1 MAGRKS
7 LLRSTHKKP
16 AKSRAVD
23 GEEESKK
30 KKAILDAV
38 AGSSA
43 SIKATLQEFGLTQST
58 YYRWLKQYKAEGLDG
73 LETGNPVS
81 DELWQR
87 FTDLE
92 KREGRS
98 LDERKLSTEETQ
110 TMKDE
115 QDKEEIR
122 KPIDKKPS
130 KEPGKAAAPE
140 TEGPPPAAQPQ
151 PKTVKEPPSPPSYT
165 PPPQKPTDNTLK
177 YAIGGIGVL
186 AFVTAILLLASS
198 CNSNKFYF
206 KQDDRK
212 VELWQGRFAPKGE
225 RLVDSFPDPRILEA
239 IPEQKAYTK
248 KQAFGIVFDYL
259 VKRADEVL
267 NKGEARDLKRAE
279 SYLTSAS
286 NYVLSVPEREAVR
299 IRLNS
304 IEFVVLMGK
313 TNLALCKT
321 PVPGFQAAWG
331 YVAQAVPVV
340 FTDFQKDVLMKRLT
354 AVEYALESRRI
365 SKGEGELA
373 ALTKEAVKL
382 KLQKAREYVPVKPQE
397 IDQEEIAKMKKW
409 LDQFDKKYV
418 EATR

>member
-151 PKTVKEPPSPPSYT
+151 PKRWQEPQEPMDS
-165 PPPQKPTDNTLK
+165 TLK
-177 YAIGGIGVL
+177 YTICGIGVL
-186 AFVTAILLLASS
+186 AFVTAILLLASWY
-198 CNSNKFYF
+198 NSNKFYF

-331 YVAQAVPVV
+331 YVAQAVPVA

>member
-87 FTDLE
+87 FTDIE

-110 TMKDE
+110 TMKGE

-122 KPIDKKPS
+122 KPIEKKPS
-130 KEPGKAAAPE
+130 KESGKAAAPE
-140 TEGPPPAAQPQ
+140 TEGPPPAAKPQ
-151 PKTVKEPPSPPSYT
+151 PKRWQEPQEPMDS
-165 PPPQKPTDNTLK
+165 TLK
-177 YAIGGIGVL
+177 YTICGIGAL
-186 AFVTAILLLASS
+186 AFVTAILLLASWY
-198 CNSNKFYF
+198 NSNKFYF

-212 VELWQGRFAPKGE
+212 VDLWQGRFAPKGE

-239 IPEQKAYTK
+239 VPEQKAYTK
-248 KQAFGIVFDYL
+248 KQAFGIVSDHL

-267 NKGEARDLKRAE
+267 NKGEARDLKRGE

-313 TNLALCKT
+313 TNLALNKT

-331 YVAQAVPVV
+331 YLAQAVPVA
-340 FTDFQKDVLMKRLT
+340 FTDLQKDVLMKRLT

-373 ALTKEAVKL
+373 DLSREAAKL

-397 IDQEEIAKMKKW
+397 IDQEEITKMKKW